1 MSLLILEPIKSLGS
15 YPNTNLVLLFACF
28 ILPSSFNSPLA
39 ISRAYMSESKNLM
52 PSSLSC
58 SSFEEFLIY

>member
-1 MSLLILEPIKSLGS
+1 LGS